1 MMLLQISAFFRKPTY
16 LLLCLLHAAM
26 LRIYGSVHFHFSLDG
41 RLLPGCSINT
51 TETRNMETTKIEACI
66 ATSHSCKLYYMIDRP
81 WQLQSLFWHHT
92 DLLARVASYTGMAK
106 LCTQIMSYISAMN
119 KHHFALPFTWSGCC
133 SLMHTHPTKWRQT
146 PFVVIA

>member
-1 MMLLQISAFFRKPTY
+1 
-16 LLLCLLHAAM
+16 M

-81 WQLQSLFWHHT
+81 WQLEILFWHHT
-92 DLLARVASYTGMAK
+92 DLLARVA
-106 LCTQIMSYISAMN
+106 TQAWPSL
-119 KHHFALPFTWSGCC
+119 ALKS
-133 SLMHTHPTKWRQT
+133 
-146 PFVVIA
+146 